1 MYCKMGLVGDARKV
15 FDRIPERNSVSW
27 ATMIFG
33 YAMQRLAGDAL
44 ELLGLM
50 RRGEESE
57 GENEFILT
65 SVVSVLAVP
74 EFVDTGKQDLRQGK
88 RRMTLQSS
96 GKAKVLI

>member
-15 FDRIPERNSVSW
+15 FDRITERNSVSW

-50 RRGEESE
+50 RRGE

-65 SVVSVLAVP
+65 SVVSALAVP
-74 EFVDTGKQDLRQGK
+74 EFVDTGKQDLRRGK
-88 RRMTLQSS
+88 RRMTLESS
-96 GKAKVLI
+96 GKAKVLV